1 MSATLD
7 QYKLILDAETIDL
20 NRLADL
26 ARHGIPSKIRGDV
39 WKFLLTTYR
48 NEKCK
53 FIIRFFFFF
62 VFVFGVENSF
72 QKKNIGL

>member
-1 MSATLD
+1 MSATVD
-7 QYKLILDAETIDL
+7 QYKLLLEAETIDL

-48 NEKCK
+48 NEKCEH
-53 FIIRFFFFF
+53 F
-62 VFVFGVENSF
+62 VN
-72 QKKNIGL
+72 